1 MSRCVLVPDIRQ
13 PQAALARHKGP
24 TAPTFLPLGAAGRT
38 LHSPPRP
45 RRVAPRGARR
55 RSSRQPR
62 ESCSD
67 TPQAAAVAPASQ
79 SIVLSDGEGGLVRL
93 FAYEVLSLDLRG
105 LEVVSLGA
113 CETGLGRVD
122 LFGNLRGI
130 TSSLLARGVR
140 CVIAALWPVSDAAAE
155 LFFGTFYRE
164 LAAGTDALGLPAAQ
178 LDSLSFQRHCAVCI
192 GSRGKSSSLRSARLD
207 A

>member
-1 MSRCVLVPDIRQ
+1 M
-13 PQAALARHKGP
+13 
-24 TAPTFLPLGAAGRT
+24 
-38 LHSPPRP
+38 
-45 RRVAPRGARR
+45 
-55 RSSRQPR
+55 
-62 ESCSD
+62 
-67 TPQAAAVAPASQ
+67 
-79 SIVLSDGEGGLVRL
+79 RL

-164 LAAGTDALGLPAAQ
+164 LAAGTDAPQAFQAAQ
-178 LDSLSFQRHCAVCI
+178 FLTRTQFPALRDWAPFVYI
-192 GSRGKSSSLRSARLD
+192 GSALGPVGAEKSSSTS
-207 A
+207 